1 MYKEDSLADKII
13 GAVAWFAVTILI
25 GIALLI

>member
-1 MYKEDSLADKII
+1 MYKEDSFEDKVI